1 MNIIDLTVGALLL
14 IFSDLFFQ
22 QENRLY
28 LQARLGGKTK
38 QLVDGLVLE

>member
-28 LQARLGGKTK
+28 LQVLLGGKAK